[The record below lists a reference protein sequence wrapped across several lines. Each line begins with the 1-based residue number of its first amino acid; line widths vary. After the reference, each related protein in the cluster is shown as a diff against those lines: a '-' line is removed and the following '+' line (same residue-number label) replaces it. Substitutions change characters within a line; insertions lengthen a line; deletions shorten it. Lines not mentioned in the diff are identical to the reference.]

1 MITGTTRGIIME
13 RKMAAAEEIGK
24 ESETGSRKRSR
35 RNGYSMISKN
45 SHEPKLAR
53 STLKKVYIL

>member
-24 ESETGSRKRSR
+24 DTETGSRKRSG

-45 SHEPKLAR
+45 SHEQKL
-53 STLKKVYIL
+53 IL